1 MSNLF
6 DLSGRVVVVTGAGQ
20 GIGQAIAHGV
30 AENGATVIC
39 LDLNGD
45 AAEATAATITERGG
59 TAMGQA
65 VDVRNAEQVDAVVQ
79 HALERVDQIHGLVN
93 AAGIT
98 IRTPA
103 VDFSPADWRRVIDVN
118 VVGTFL
124 CAQAVGKHL
133 VARKQGS
140 IVNVASI
147 AALAAM
153 GRGNTAYTASK
164 GGVAA
169 LTRELA
175 VEWAPFGVRV
185 NALAPCHI
193 RTPLI
198 EPILRDPEL
207 LSRLTSNIP
216 LGRLGEPAELVGPTV
231 FLLSDA
237 ASLVTGHILAADG
250 GFLAK

>member
-1 MSNLF
+1 MKNPPRCSLDEDSLADVASSVTVTLGDVMSNLF

-20 GIGQAIAHGV
+20 GIGQAIARGV

-59 TAMGQA
+59 TALGQA
-65 VDVRNAEQVDAVVQ
+65 VDVRNAEQLDAVVQ

-124 CAQAVGKHL
+124 CA
-133 VARKQGS
+133 
-140 IVNVASI
+140 
-147 AALAAM
+147 
-153 GRGNTAYTASK
+153 
-164 GGVAA
+164 
-169 LTRELA
+169 
-175 VEWAPFGVRV
+175 
-185 NALAPCHI
+185 
-193 RTPLI
+193 
-198 EPILRDPEL
+198 
-207 LSRLTSNIP
+207 
-216 LGRLGEPAELVGPTV
+216 
-231 FLLSDA
+231 
-237 ASLVTGHILAADG
+237 
-250 GFLAK
+250 